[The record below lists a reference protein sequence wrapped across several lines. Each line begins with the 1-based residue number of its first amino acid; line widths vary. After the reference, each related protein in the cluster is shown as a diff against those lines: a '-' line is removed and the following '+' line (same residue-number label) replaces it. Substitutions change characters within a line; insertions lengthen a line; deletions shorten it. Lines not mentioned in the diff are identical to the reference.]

1 MPAGFPHLK
10 DKDRDR
16 ETTSLDE
23 DVEVT
28 GYFFKNWAYRAQDG
42 TRVAP
47 LLLAKSPRW
56 QPSIFAQEQ
65 NDLPSLPW
73 IALVVL
79 VIAAVATGVSLI
91 VYRQTRI
98 TPPAVHQRG
107 AASSGKP
114 EKLAALKNE
123 TVAPNVDESLRRL
136 SAAAS
141 NADRPNRDEPRQDE
155 ESREKD

>member
-1 MPAGFPHLK
+1 M
-10 DKDRDR
+10 
-16 ETTSLDE
+16 
-23 DVEVT
+23 
-28 GYFFKNWAYRAQDG
+28 
-42 TRVAP
+42 
-47 LLLAKSPRW
+47 
-56 QPSIFAQEQ
+56 
-65 NDLPSLPW
+65 
-73 IALVVL
+73 
-79 VIAAVATGVSLI
+79 
-91 VYRQTRI
+91 